1 MDCTGTRKDCFY
13 IRLLISEEN
22 IMQENDIEFADCIYF
37 NKKDELKTANRI
49 KTSTLIVRKEITCV
63 KKKNN

>member
-22 IMQENDIEFADCIYF
+22 IMQENDIVQLRSGGP
-37 NKKDELKTANRI
+37 KMT
-49 KTSTLIVRKEITCV
+49 IVRVFEGPS
-63 KKKNN
+63 